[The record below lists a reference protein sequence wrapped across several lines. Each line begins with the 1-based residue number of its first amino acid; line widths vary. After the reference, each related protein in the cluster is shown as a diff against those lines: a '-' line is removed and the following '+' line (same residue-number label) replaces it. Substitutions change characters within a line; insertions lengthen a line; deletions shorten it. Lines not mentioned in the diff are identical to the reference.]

1 MNTSPQPETRA
12 SSRTPD
18 GAQTTEESV
27 AAHAKRALMTRVRV
41 RVAAVL
47 DAKIARLQRLRTKV
61 CGAPAEMQDDD
72 RAGARRDRTRD
83 REEPAAAAAEAPPKP
98 KRRLRA
104 ALGYLSLVL
113 MGSLAGGAL
122 AYTQFQ
128 KQLGALLQE
137 SQRLDAA
144 LAEKSRPSDEIVKAF
159 EAEQARRAETE
170 KKLAAAFIEYT
181 TSTAE
186 SYALLESLVGQQVA
200 AGRRLES
207 SLTDT
212 AQSHAETQKALDEAQ
227 AARIEAEEKLAA
239 TLVEHVGPASTQRQV
254 DVAEEKQVAARQVDA
269 AAPSAPRDASASRR
283 SDASA
288 AKPRNCTLD
297 TRNVDALK
305 DCISTYN
312 K

>member
-1 MNTSPQPETRA
+1 LNTSPQPETRP

-61 CGAPAEMQDDD
+61 CGAPAEAEDDE

-83 REEPAAAAAEAPPKP
+83 REEPAAAAAEAPKP

-144 LAEKSRPSDEIVKAF
+144 LAEKSRPSADIVKAF
-159 EAEQARRAETE
+159 EAEQARRVETE

-200 AGRRLES
+200 AGRALES

-212 AQSHAETQKALDEAQ
+212 AQSHAETRKALDEAQ

-254 DVAEEKQVAARQVDA
+254 DMAEGKQVAARQVEA
-269 AAPSAPRDASASRR
+269 AAPSAPKDVPAASRR
-283 SDASA
+283 SDGSA
-288 AKPRNCTLD
+288 PKPRNCTLD

>member
-1 MNTSPQPETRA
+1 M
-12 SSRTPD
+12 
-18 GAQTTEESV
+18 

-61 CGAPAEMQDDD
+61 CGAPAEAEDDE

-83 REEPAAAAAEAPPKP
+83 REEPAAAAAEAPKP

-144 LAEKSRPSDEIVKAF
+144 LAEKSRPSADIVKAF
-159 EAEQARRAETE
+159 EAEQARRVETE

-200 AGRRLES
+200 AGRALES

-212 AQSHAETQKALDEAQ
+212 AQSHAETRKALDEAQ

-254 DVAEEKQVAARQVDA
+254 DMAEGKQVAARQVEA
-269 AAPSAPRDASASRR
+269 AAPSAPKDVPAASRR
-283 SDASA
+283 SDGSA
-288 AKPRNCTLD
+288 PKPRNCTLD

>member
-1 MNTSPQPETRA
+1 M
-12 SSRTPD
+12 
-18 GAQTTEESV
+18 V
-27 AAHAKRALMTRVRV
+27 AHAKRALMTRVRV

-61 CGAPAEMQDDD
+61 SGAPAEAEDDE
-72 RAGARRDRTRD
+72 RAGARRERTRD
-83 REEPAAAAAEAPPKP
+83 REEPAAAAAEAPKP

-144 LAEKSRPSDEIVKAF
+144 LAEKSQPSAEIVKAF
-159 EAEQARRAETE
+159 EAEQARRVETE

-200 AGRRLES
+200 EGQRLES
-207 SLTDT
+207 SLTEN
-212 AQSHAETQKALDEAQ
+212 AHSHAETRKALDEAQ
-227 AARIEAEEKLAA
+227 AARIEAEEKLAV

-254 DVAEEKQVAARQVDA
+254 DMAEEKQVAARQVDA
-269 AAPSAPRDASASRR
+269 AAPSAPRDAPASRR
-283 SDASA
+283 SDGSA
-288 AKPRNCTLD
+288 PRPRNCTLD

>member
-1 MNTSPQPETRA
+1 M
-12 SSRTPD
+12 
-18 GAQTTEESV
+18 

-61 CGAPAEMQDDD
+61 CGAPAEAQDDD

-83 REEPAAAAAEAPPKP
+83 REEPAAAAVEAPKP
-98 KRRLRA
+98 KRRLRT

-113 MGSLAGGAL
+113 LGSLAGGAL

-144 LAEKSRPSDEIVKAF
+144 LAEKSRPSAEIVKAF
-159 EAEQARRAETE
+159 EAEQARRVETE

-200 AGRRLES
+200 AGRALES

-212 AQSHAETQKALDEAQ
+212 AQSHAETRKALDEAQ

-254 DVAEEKQVAARQVDA
+254 DMTDMAEEKQVAARQIDA
-269 AAPSAPRDASASRR
+269 AVPSAPKDAPASRR
-283 SDASA
+283 SDGSA
-288 AKPRNCTLD
+288 PKPRNCTLD

>member
-1 MNTSPQPETRA
+1 
-12 SSRTPD
+12 
-18 GAQTTEESV
+18 V

-61 CGAPAEMQDDD
+61 CGAPAEAQDDD

-98 KRRLRA
+98 RRRLRT
-104 ALGYLSLVL
+104 ALGYVSLVL
-113 MGSLAGGAL
+113 LGSLAGGAL

-144 LAEKSRPSDEIVKAF
+144 LAEKSRPSADIVKAF
-159 EAEQARRAETE
+159 EAEQARRVETE

-186 SYALLESLVGQQVA
+186 SYALLENLLGQQVA

-212 AQSHAETQKALDEAQ
+212 AQSHAETKKALDEAQ

-239 TLVEHVGPASTQRQV
+239 TLVEHVGPASTQRPV
-254 DVAEEKQVAARQVDA
+254 DRVEEKQLAARQVEA
-269 AAPSAPRDASASRR
+269 AAPSAPRDAPTSRR
-283 SDASA
+283 SDGSA
-288 AKPRNCTLD
+288 PKSRNCTLD

-305 DCISTYN
+305 DCISSYN

>member
-1 MNTSPQPETRA
+1 M
-12 SSRTPD
+12 
-18 GAQTTEESV
+18 

-61 CGAPAEMQDDD
+61 CGAPAEAEDDD

-83 REEPAAAAAEAPPKP
+83 REEPAAAVAEAPKP

-104 ALGYLSLVL
+104 AVGYLSLVL

-144 LAEKSRPSDEIVKAF
+144 LAEKSRPSAEIVKAF
-159 EAEQARRAETE
+159 EAEQARRVETE

-212 AQSHAETQKALDEAQ
+212 AQSHAETRKALDEAQ
-227 AARIEAEEKLAA
+227 AARIEAEEKLAV
-239 TLVEHVGPASTQRQV
+239 TLVEHVGPASTQRQA
-254 DVAEEKQVAARQVDA
+254 DMTEEKQLAARQVEA
-269 AAPSAPRDASASRR
+269 AAPSAPKAVPVASRR
-283 SDASA
+283 SDGNVP
-288 AKPRNCTLD
+288 KPRNCTLD

>member
-1 MNTSPQPETRA
+1 M
-12 SSRTPD
+12 
-18 GAQTTEESV
+18 

-47 DAKIARLQRLRTKV
+47 DAKIARLQRLRTRV
-61 CGAPAEMQDDD
+61 CGAPAEAEDGD
-72 RAGARRDRTRD
+72 RAGARHDRTRD
-83 REEPAAAAAEAPPKP
+83 REEPAAAAAEQSKP
-98 KRRLRA
+98 RRRLRA

-113 MGSLAGGAL
+113 LGSLAGGAL

-137 SQRLDAA
+137 SRRLDAA
-144 LAEKSRPSDEIVKAF
+144 LAEKSRPSAEIVKAF
-159 EAEQARRAETE
+159 EAEQARRVATE
-170 KKLAAAFIEYT
+170 KKLAAAFNEYT

-212 AQSHAETQKALDEAQ
+212 GHAHAETRRALDKAQ
-227 AARIEAEEKLAA
+227 AARTEAEEKLAA
-239 TLVEHVGPASTQRQV
+239 TLVEHAGPASTQSQV
-254 DVAEEKQVAARQVDA
+254 VRVEMAEEKQVAARPVEA
-269 AAPSAPRDASASRR
+269 AAPSAPSVPSDAPTSRR
-283 SDASA
+283 SNAGA
-288 AKPRNCTLD
+288 PKPRNCTLD

-305 DCISTYN
+305 DCISNYN

>member
-1 MNTSPQPETRA
+1 
-12 SSRTPD
+12 
-18 GAQTTEESV
+18 
-27 AAHAKRALMTRVRV
+27 MTRVRV

-47 DAKIARLQRLRTKV
+47 DAKIARLQRLRTRV
-61 CGAPAEMQDDD
+61 CGVPAEAEDGE
-72 RAGARRDRTRD
+72 RAGARRERTRD
-83 REEPAAAAAEAPPKP
+83 REEPAAAAPEPPKP
-98 KRRLRA
+98 RRRLRA
-104 ALGYLSLVL
+104 ALGYLSMVL

-144 LAEKSRPSDEIVKAF
+144 LAEKSRPSAEIVKAF
-159 EAEQARRAETE
+159 EAEQARRVETE

-207 SLTDT
+207 SLTEK
-212 AQSHAETQKALDEAQ
+212 AQSHAETRKALDEAQ

-254 DVAEEKQVAARQVDA
+254 DRVNMAEEKQVAAHPGRGGRAQRVHGTKRRPDRPPQRRQRPQTA
-269 AAPSAPRDASASRR
+269 QLHAGYAQCRR
-283 SDASA
+283 SEGLHQHLQQVGVPRRHTGHSA
-288 AKPRNCTLD
+288 RNE
-297 TRNVDALK
+297 TR
-305 DCISTYN
+305 
-312 K
+312 

>member
-1 MNTSPQPETRA
+1 M
-12 SSRTPD
+12 
-18 GAQTTEESV
+18 

-61 CGAPAEMQDDD
+61 CGAPAEAQDDD

-83 REEPAAAAAEAPPKP
+83 REEPAAAVAEEPPKP
-98 KRRLRA
+98 KRRLRV
-104 ALGYLSLVL
+104 ALGYLSLVV

-144 LAEKSRPSDEIVKAF
+144 LAEKSRPSAEIVKAF
-159 EAEQARRAETE
+159 EAEQARRVETE
-170 KKLAAAFIEYT
+170 KKLAAAFTEYT

-200 AGRRLES
+200 EGRRLES

-212 AQSHAETQKALDEAQ
+212 AQSHAETRKALDEAQ
-227 AARIEAEEKLAA
+227 AARVEAEEKLAA

-254 DVAEEKQVAARQVDA
+254 DRVDMTEKKQVAARQVDT

-283 SDASA
+283 SDGSA
-288 AKPRNCTLD
+288 PKSRNCTLD

>member
-1 MNTSPQPETRA
+1 M
-12 SSRTPD
+12 
-18 GAQTTEESV
+18 

-61 CGAPAEMQDDD
+61 CGAPAEAQDDD

-83 REEPAAAAAEAPPKP
+83 REEPAAAAAEAPAKP

-144 LAEKSRPSDEIVKAF
+144 LAEKSRPSAEIVKTF
-159 EAEQARRAETE
+159 EAEQVRRVETE

-200 AGRRLES
+200 AGRVLES

-212 AQSHAETQKALDEAQ
+212 AQSHAETRKALDEAQ
-227 AARIEAEEKLAA
+227 AARSEAEEKLAA

-254 DVAEEKQVAARQVDA
+254 DRTEEKQVAARQADA
-269 AAPSAPRDASASRR
+269 AAPSAPRDAPASRR
-283 SDASA
+283 SDGSA
-288 AKPRNCTLD
+288 PRSSNCTLD

>member
-1 MNTSPQPETRA
+1 M
-12 SSRTPD
+12 
-18 GAQTTEESV
+18 

-61 CGAPAEMQDDD
+61 CGAPAEAEDDE
-72 RAGARRDRTRD
+72 RPGARRDRTRD
-83 REEPAAAAAEAPPKP
+83 REEPAAAAAEAAPKP

-104 ALGYLSLVL
+104 ALVYLSLVL

-144 LAEKSRPSDEIVKAF
+144 LAEKSRPSAEIVKAF
-159 EAEQARRAETE
+159 EAEQARRVETE

-200 AGRRLES
+200 EGRRLES
-207 SLTDT
+207 SLTEN
-212 AQSHAETQKALDEAQ
+212 AQSHAEARKALDEAQ

-254 DVAEEKQVAARQVDA
+254 DMAEEKQVAARQVEA
-269 AAPSAPRDASASRR
+269 AAPSAPKDVPAASRR
-283 SDASA
+283 SDGSA
-288 AKPRNCTLD
+288 PKPRNCTLD

>member
-1 MNTSPQPETRA
+1 M
-12 SSRTPD
+12 
-18 GAQTTEESV
+18 

-47 DAKIARLQRLRTKV
+47 DAKIARLQRLRTRV
-61 CGAPAEMQDDD
+61 CGAPAEAEDGD
-72 RAGARRDRTRD
+72 RAGARHDRTRD
-83 REEPAAAAAEAPPKP
+83 REEPAAAAAEPSKP
-98 KRRLRA
+98 RRRLRA

-113 MGSLAGGAL
+113 LGSLAGGAL

-137 SQRLDAA
+137 SRRLDAA
-144 LAEKSRPSDEIVKAF
+144 LAEKSRPSAEIVKAF
-159 EAEQARRAETE
+159 EAEQARRVATE
-170 KKLAAAFIEYT
+170 KKLAAAFNEYT

-212 AQSHAETQKALDEAQ
+212 GHAHAETRKALDEAQ
-227 AARIEAEEKLAA
+227 AARTEAEEKLVA
-239 TLVEHVGPASTQRQV
+239 TLVEHAGPASTQRPV
-254 DVAEEKQVAARQVDA
+254 DRVDTTKEKQLAARQVA
-269 AAPSAPRDASASRR
+269 AASAPTVPSDAPASRS

-288 AKPRNCTLD
+288 PKPRNCTLD

-305 DCISTYN
+305 DCISNYN

>member
-1 MNTSPQPETRA
+1 M
-12 SSRTPD
+12 
-18 GAQTTEESV
+18 

-61 CGAPAEMQDDD
+61 CGAPAEAEDDD

-83 REEPAAAAAEAPPKP
+83 REEPAAAAPEPPKP
-98 KRRLRA
+98 RRRLRA

-128 KQLGALLQE
+128 KQLGALLQK

-144 LAEKSRPSDEIVKAF
+144 LAEKSRPSAEIVKAF
-159 EAEQARRAETE
+159 EAEQARRVETE

-207 SLTDT
+207 SLTEK
-212 AQSHAETQKALDEAQ
+212 AQSHAETRKALDEAQ

-254 DVAEEKQVAARQVDA
+254 DRVNMAEEKQVAAHPVEA
-269 AAPSAPRDASASRR
+269 AAPSASTVPSDAPTGRR

-288 AKPRNCTLD
+288 PKPRNCTLD
-297 TRNVDALK
+297 TRNIDALK
-305 DCISTYN
+305 DCISTFN